1 MELTFYKTLRT
12 LERDLENHI
21 LCGQELS
28 KFTVNYC
35 ASEGHTSYI
44 DAFIAVQNKIT
55 ARELG
60 LN

>member
-1 MELTFYKTLRT
+1 MELTFYKTLIT

-21 LCGQELS
+21 LRGQELS
-28 KFTVNYC
+28 KFTVKYC
-35 ASEGHTSYI
+35 ASEGHANYT

-60 LN
+60 LD

>member
-1 MELTFYKTLRT
+1 MELTFYRTLRT

-28 KFTVNYC
+28 KFTVSYC
-35 ASEGHTSYI
+35 NSESHANYI

-55 ARELG
+55 VRELG
-60 LN
+60 LH